1 MKKQNPEK
9 QAYQAPVV
17 RSVEFKVE
25 NGFLGSVPI
34 TNSLENVGYSSN
46 NYGSNDNG
54 SYFSYSF
61 GSTNQ

>member
-25 NGFLGSVPI
+25 QGFAGSPDI
-34 TNSLENVGYSSN
+34 IHNHSYSMENVEEGNS
-46 NYGSNDNG
+46 YGGN
-54 SYFSYSF
+54 YFSHELM
-61 GSTNQ
+61 GGDE

>member
-25 NGFLGSVPI
+25 IGFSGSQPVI
-34 TNSLENVGYSSN
+34 HNHAYSMENVSEGAT
-46 NYGSNDNG
+46 YGSG
-54 SYFSYSF
+54 YFNHQLM
-61 GSTNQ
+61 GNE